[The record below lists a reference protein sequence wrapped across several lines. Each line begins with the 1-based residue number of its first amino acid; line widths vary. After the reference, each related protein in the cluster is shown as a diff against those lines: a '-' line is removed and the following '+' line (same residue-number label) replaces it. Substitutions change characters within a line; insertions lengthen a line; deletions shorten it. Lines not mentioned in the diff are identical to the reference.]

1 MNTSTR
7 ADFESSLVPR
17 NAPALRLGARLGT
30 FLVPVF
36 WALDWFVVP
45 EHVWLTLVMRAV
57 PTVFGLALL
66 VIARAAPEWFE
77 RHVNPLAF
85 SYSLIVA
92 WSIAMMC
99 FLHRGYE
106 SPYYAGIN
114 LLIMAVGLLFSW
126 RTLMAVGFNLA
137 IYAFYMAP
145 LALGLTPITE
155 VPIALSNQFFLIST
169 AIITVASQIHRRRL
183 ERREYDAQVAQQ
195 HLLAEVQT
203 MATIDWLTNLYNRRH
218 FFRVGEEEIARARRY
233 DHPISVIMIDID
245 HFKLIN
251 DTHGHSVG
259 DEVLS
264 AIAKRILD
272 GLRQSDIAGR
282 YGGEEFAV
290 VLPETDLP
298 SAASIVAERLRD
310 TIASRPIDTAEGPLS
325 VTISV
330 GVAGVDTARENLLDA
345 LTHADSGLYAA
356 KHAGRNRVIRWTP
369 VLRDV
374 EAPAGPGADAP
385 GTAPPP
391 AAEGAS

>member
-1 MNTSTR
+1 MSTSTR
-7 ADFESSLVPR
+7 ADFESNLVPR
-17 NAPALRLGARLGT
+17 NAAALRLEARLGT

-57 PTVFGLALL
+57 PTVFGVALL

-145 LALGLTPITE
+145 LAIGLTPITE

-369 VLRDV
+369 VPRDA
-374 EAPAGPGADAP
+374 EAPAVP
-385 GTAPPP
+385 GTAPP
-391 AAEGAS
+391 ATEEAS

>member
-1 MNTSTR
+1 MSTSTR

-17 NAPALRLGARLGT
+17 NAAALRLEARLGT

-66 VIARAAPEWFE
+66 AIARAAPEWFE

-391 AAEGAS
+391 AAEEAS

>member
-17 NAPALRLGARLGT
+17 NAAALRLEARLGT

-66 VIARAAPEWFE
+66 AIARAAPEWFE

-391 AAEGAS
+391 AAEEAS

>member
-17 NAPALRLGARLGT
+17 NAAALRLEARLGT

-145 LALGLTPITE
+145 LALGLTPVTE

-391 AAEGAS
+391 AAEEAS

>member
-17 NAPALRLGARLGT
+17 NAAALRLEARLGT

-391 AAEGAS
+391 AAEEAS